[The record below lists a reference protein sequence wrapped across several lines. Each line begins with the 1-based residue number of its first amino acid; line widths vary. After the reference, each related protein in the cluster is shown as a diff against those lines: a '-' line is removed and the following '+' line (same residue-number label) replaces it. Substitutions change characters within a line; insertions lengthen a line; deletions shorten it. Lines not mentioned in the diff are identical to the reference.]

1 MQSSCWLNPV
11 DDACTMSSSERLSH
25 GQVDMH
31 WPHVTTTLQGSHV
44 NAPSTHASHG
54 RSNTQETTC
63 QDLLLLL
70 DAIYIGMAFLVEV
83 YVLTGA
89 EKALSPS
96 GLLQQ

>member
-1 MQSSCWLNPV
+1 
-11 DDACTMSSSERLSH
+11 
-25 GQVDMH
+25 MH
-31 WPHVTTTLQGSHV
+31 AL
-44 NAPSTHASHG
+44 HG
-54 RSNTQETTC
+54 RFNTQETTS

-70 DAIYIGMAFLVEV
+70 DAIYIGMAFLVEA